1 LTLNFGAKM
10 AREDFEQFKQIV
22 LQDFALREKLRG
34 FSERDELIAKVI
46 EIGEEYGFL
55 IMRED
60 VDEALRANSR
70 LWIERWI

>member
-1 LTLNFGAKM
+1 M

-22 LQDFALREKLRG
+22 LQNFSLREKLRG
-34 FSERDELIAKVI
+34 FGERDELIAKVI

-60 VDEALRANSR
+60 VEEVLRENSR